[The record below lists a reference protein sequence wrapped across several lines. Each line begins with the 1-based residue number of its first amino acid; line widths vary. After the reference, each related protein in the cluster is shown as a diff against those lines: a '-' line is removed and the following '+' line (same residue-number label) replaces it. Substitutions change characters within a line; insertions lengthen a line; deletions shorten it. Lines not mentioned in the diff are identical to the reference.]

1 MNDLPTSPMTTADPR
16 VRSTVYSMLSQAFK
30 YPTPE
35 VFARYQNGESLS
47 ELWDQLSMLPHLES
61 LVGEE
66 AGYKD
71 KVQRDLEKISVED
84 FQVAYTGTF
93 DVGAPEPPCPPYE
106 GVYWKA
112 AERSG
117 LLIQIGEFYK
127 HFGLSMNPEEGK
139 RELSDH
145 LCAEMEFLHF
155 LAFKEAQAREEGKE
169 DELLQGYMRAQR
181 DFLAHHPVQWLPQ
194 FHARLQEH
202 CPIPFYVWMGKLLM
216 QIAPLELDYL
226 NGNLEK
232 TSPADAVS

>member
-1 MNDLPTSPMTTADPR
+1 M
-16 VRSTVYSMLSQAFK
+16 
-30 YPTPE
+30 
-35 VFARYQNGESLS
+35 
-47 ELWDQLSMLPHLES
+47 
-61 LVGEE
+61 
-66 AGYKD
+66 
-71 KVQRDLEKISVED
+71 
-84 FQVAYTGTF
+84 
-93 DVGAPEPPCPPYE
+93 
-106 GVYWKA
+106 
-112 AERSG
+112 
-117 LLIQIGEFYK
+117 LIQIGEFYK

-145 LCAEMEFLHF
+145 LSVELEFLHF
-155 LAFKEAQAREEGKE
+155 LAFKEAQAREESKE